1 MKIGDMIMLS
11 SGPVYHFDLTNPAA
25 VLIAKIPRQDYLEYA
40 HANMPGIY
48 LGRREDGLHVI
59 MMSDRRIYFPQIEGN
74 FAKVEE
80 A

>member
-1 MKIGDMIMLS
+1 MQKGDL
-11 SGPVYHFDLTNPAA
+11 VRVEDNKDFTF
-25 VLIAKIPRQDYLEYA
+25 RA

>member
-1 MKIGDMIMLS
+1 MQKGDLVRVEDNK
-11 SGPVYHFDLTNPAA
+11 GFTF
-25 VLIAKIPRQDYLEYA
+25 RA

-80 A
+80 SCEVPSAKG